1 MKFNPGIEGLR
12 GVAIL
17 LVVLA
22 HAGVPGMSAGFIGVD
37 VFFVISGFLITGLL
51 TQELEAV
58 GRVDYWA
65 FFARRARRLAPAALL
80 MVVVVGAVALWWLPA
95 AALDVH
101 LASAFWAVLWT
112 SNLYFAFAGFDY
124 FGAAASDSLFLHTWS
139 LGVEEQF
146 YLLWPLVVVMAWR
159 LGGTGLRWLGGL
171 SLLGFAASLA
181 ILAWDANAAYYLMPS
196 RLWQLALGGLAF
208 RYASGPGGP
217 LRSPD
222 AFGIAGL
229 LLLGAAMW
237 WIDGSRPYPGF
248 DALLPTLGAACLLLA
263 CCGPQGRVASV
274 LATMALRLPGK
285 VSYSWYLWHW
295 PFLLFLPAMGL
306 GSPGPWPTLALV
318 LVSLLVSIASYAC
331 IEQPFRRRRDQ
342 PRRAVGLAVLACLAV
357 AALLHLAG
365 WQVRGQQE
373 HARTEIDALVRS
385 RIFVPSIQG
394 RPECDRWYYSAEL
407 VPCELAA
414 PAGADGVLV
423 FIGDSV
429 GAQWLPAIEQVA
441 RQRGLKVVV
450 LTKSAC
456 PIVDEPY
463 FYERINQRFTV
474 CEQWRK
480 AAVHYVQARK
490 PELVVIGSSRYPFS
504 AEQWRE
510 GTRRILLALG
520 APERP
525 VAVIAPTPRLG
536 YHNPI
541 CLISQGRLEQGVLVA
556 PACTEPLAAARPGG
570 AVDSLRAAVATVPG
584 TGLVDMNDL
593 VCPDGRCD
601 GLVRGYVTFRD
612 DQHLNAGY
620 VMDLAPAFGQRLDQ
634 ALAAGKDEDEGV
646 VE

>member
-1 MKFNPGIEGLR
+1 MR
-12 GVAIL
+12 GVAIG

-22 HAGVPGMSAGFIGVD
+22 HAGVPGLSAGFIGVD

-51 TQELEAV
+51 TQELDAT

-80 MVVVVGAVALWWLPA
+80 MIVVVAGLALWRLPA

-101 LASAFWAVLWT
+101 LASAFWAVLWS

-124 FGAAASDSLFLHTWS
+124 FGAAANDSLFLHTWS

-146 YLLWPLVVVMAWR
+146 YLLWPLVVVVAWR
-159 LGGTGLRWLGGL
+159 LGGTGMRWLAGL

-196 RLWQLALGGLAF
+196 RLWQLALGGLAY
-208 RYASGPGGP
+208 RYASRQDGW
-217 LRSPD
+217 RHSPD
-222 AFGIAGL
+222 VFGVIGV

-237 WIDGSRPYPGF
+237 WIDGTRPYPGL

-263 CCGPQGRVASV
+263 TCGPQGRVASV
-274 LATMALRLPGK
+274 LGSRALRLPGK

-306 GSPGPWPTLALV
+306 GTPGPWLGLGLV
-318 LVSLLVSIASYAC
+318 LASLLVSLASYAYV
-331 IEQPFRRRRDQ
+331 EQPFRRRREH
-342 PRRAVGLAVLACLAV
+342 PRRAVGLAVLACLVV
-357 AALLHLAG
+357 AGLLQLAA
-365 WQVRGQQE
+365 WPLRGQQE
-373 HARTEIDALVRS
+373 HARAEIDALVRS

-407 VPCELAA
+407 VPCELAGPDDA
-414 PAGADGVLV
+414 SGVLV

-480 AAVHYVQARK
+480 AAVQYVQARK
-490 PELVVIGSSRYPFS
+490 PALVVIGSSRYPFS

-510 GTRRILLALG
+510 GTRRMLLALG
-520 APERP
+520 APGRP
-525 VAVIAPTPRLG
+525 VAVIAPTPLLG

-541 CLISQGRLEQGVLVA
+541 CLIAQGRLQDGVLVA
-556 PACTEPLAAARPGG
+556 PACTEPLAEPRPGG
-570 AVDSLRAAVATVPG
+570 AVDSLRAAVASVPG
-584 TGLVDMNDL
+584 TGLVEMNDL

-601 GLVRGYVTFRD
+601 GLVRGHITFRD

-620 VMDLAPAFGQRLDQ
+620 VMDLAPAFARRLEH
-634 ALAAGKDEDEGV
+634 ALADGKDGPEGV